1 MTLQAPPW
9 RTGPES
15 VTRGKT
21 NHFLIQS
28 GDPRIR
34 SSDKSLSNREFA
46 TSAVG
51 KKDRNVGGCQGQRGQ
66 KRCQCAL

>member
-9 RTGPES
+9 RTGQEA

-28 GDPRIR
+28 AGPRATKA
-34 SSDKSLSNREFA
+34 DKLTGRGVPTSIGALS
-46 TSAVG
+46 V
-51 KKDRNVGGCQGQRGQ
+51 
-66 KRCQCAL
+66 